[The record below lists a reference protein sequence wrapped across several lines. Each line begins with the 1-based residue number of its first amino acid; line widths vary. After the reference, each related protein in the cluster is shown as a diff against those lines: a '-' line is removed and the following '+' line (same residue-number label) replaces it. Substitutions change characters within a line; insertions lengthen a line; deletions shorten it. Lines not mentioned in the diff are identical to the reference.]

1 MESTPTLKYLTKPKI
16 NKKLPYISDTKE
28 IYVNL
33 FKISLKKELK
43 IFQYPYSVTP
53 EIEAGDLTIRNNIFK
68 KASRQLKS
76 IYGECFLSGDSLY
89 AIKDIQEIKSVVS
102 KLYNKNGKTDYTVT
116 FQKRTNVKTI
126 NEQDIQKDQL
136 AKQCIEL
143 LIRDILHSNQ
153 NLEFY
158 KGLFVRKDQKKLI
171 ESYRFKVNFYPGFT
185 TSFMETD
192 SGNYLNVT
200 LKNKIISTD
209 NILTYLIEKNY
220 TYKKNHEKIRNY
232 LKDRSFKVSYAKKNY
247 VIYDISFDRNPT
259 NTDFKNDDGKT
270 INLIKYYNEA
280 HKIEIKDKNQP
291 LILVKKF
298 DSQKNEKIFYFIPEL
313 CYLAGLDD
321 FAKKDSYFM
330 KKLADYTKLSPND
343 RVKKTNEFLDLLKDD
358 TKYKENSDQLSA
370 KEKSEIYGIE
380 VSAVDKMFKA
390 SYMNE
395 TKVVARWDKVLTQNT
410 KNFEVIEKKNMW
422 NWVCFYEKMNYNDAD
437 YLNNTLN
444 NQASNYGLSIG
455 APKWEEMYDDSPARY
470 WIQAAEKFF
479 GQDKSQYSFAIFFIG
494 RNDDYL
500 YKQLKTH
507 SLCTDGYISQ
517 VVKVNSFNKNP
528 VGVCSK
534 ILLQI
539 NSKLGGVSYK
549 INMNNNIIEKKLM
562 VIGVDSS
569 HIKGKRTAVAMVSTV
584 NESFTTFFNKEKI
597 IEEKTKDQLQY
608 CISKFIEEAIS
619 AYEYK
624 NGSKNLPKG
633 IIIYRQG
640 VSLQQKEFL
649 KNEVNHIKNI
659 CNSKNIKYY
668 YILVNTKTTYKF
680 FETNNESNEYFNPAP
695 GLLFTDGITN
705 KNFFEFYIQPQ
716 KVTGG
721 SATPTCYHVAY
732 GDLDFAE
739 MIPKFTYDL
748 CHIYSNWQGTI
759 RVPNVIKAAEK
770 LSKMTAKYT
779 LCELNENLKFG
790 QAYL

>member
-608 CISKFIEEAIS
+608 CLSKFIEEAIS

-680 FETNNESNEYFNPAP
+680 FETNNESNEYLNPAP

-732 GDLDFAE
+732 GDLNFAE

>member
-158 KGLFVRKDQKKLI
+158 KGLFVRKDQKELI
-171 ESYRFKVNFYPGFT
+171 KSYRFKVNFYPGFT

-298 DSQKNEKIFYFIPEL
+298 DSQKNEKILYFIPEL

-321 FAKKDSYFM
+321 FAKKDSSFM

-358 TKYKENSDQLSA
+358 TKYKEHPDQLSA

-380 VSAVDKMFKA
+380 VNAVDKMFKA

-444 NQASNYGLSIG
+444 YQASNYGLSIG

-507 SLCTDGYISQ
+507 SLCTNGYISQ
-517 VVKVNSFNKNP
+517 VVKVNSFYKNP

-680 FETNNESNEYFNPAP
+680 FETNNESNEYLNPAP